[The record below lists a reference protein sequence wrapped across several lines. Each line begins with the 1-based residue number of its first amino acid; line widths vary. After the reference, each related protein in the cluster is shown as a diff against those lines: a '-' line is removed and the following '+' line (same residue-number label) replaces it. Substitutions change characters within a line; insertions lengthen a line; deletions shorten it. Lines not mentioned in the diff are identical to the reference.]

1 MIVNIFCDASIDTDK
16 KIACGGCYIV
26 LQEND
31 ASCSPLRYKMY
42 LQHNATNNSA
52 EILAIWAGVIEA
64 VKIREQFPNAIFRLF
79 SDSKISLYGL
89 RDWMKNW
96 IKNSQ
101 RRETDMLINSSGQ
114 EVANQQRFIDIFN
127 IIVETGL
134 KIELYHQRGH
144 VGESGGVDLNRAR
157 VQFIR
162 ANKVSPE
169 NLGLNIQFLSQC
181 NSYIDNMTRSAIR
194 QYIDRGIIIE
204 NTIVVPIDPMHHFIR
219 ANMLP
224 QYIRNINKTSVVSRH
239 DFKGGYNQ

>member
-1 MIVNIFCDASIDTDK
+1 MIINIFCDASIDIDK

-26 LQEND
+26 LQGNNT
-31 ASCSPLRYKMY
+31 SCNPLRYKMY

-52 EILAIWAGVIEA
+52 EILAIWAGITEA
-64 VKIREQFPNAIFRLF
+64 IKIKEQYPNAIFRLF

-101 RRETDMLINSSGQ
+101 RRNTDVLINSSGQ
-114 EVANQQRFIDIFN
+114 EVANQQCFIDIFN
-127 IIVETGL
+127 LIVETGL

-144 VGESGGVDLNRAR
+144 VGESGGIDLDRAR

-169 NLGLNIQFLSQC
+169 NLGLSIQFLSQC

-194 QYIDRGIIIE
+194 QYIDYGIIIDD
-204 NTIVVPIDPMHHFIR
+204 TMVLPIDPMYHYIR